1 MRRVHAALPAHF
13 IRSLALSQTTC
24 AVYRIWGQWV
34 AGYKGPVMGVE
45 APTIVFVTASATL
58 KAQVS
63 KAFRKLQVGLGLL
76 KGRVQPFVCG

>member
-1 MRRVHAALPAHF
+1 MHLCLSFSFHPPPLM
-13 IRSLALSQTTC
+13 SLQTTC

-63 KAFRKLQVGLGLL
+63 KAFRKLQVG
-76 KGRVQPFVCG
+76 

>member
-1 MRRVHAALPAHF
+1 M
-13 IRSLALSQTTC
+13 
-24 AVYRIWGQWV
+24 YRIWGQWV

-63 KAFRKLQVGLGLL
+63 KAFRKLQVG
-76 KGRVQPFVCG
+76 